1 MIGLVDGNNFYVS
14 CERIF
19 NLKLEGRPVAVLSNN
34 DGCVI
39 SRSYEFKAL
48 DISMGTPYFKLK
60 PLIDK
65 HGIAIKS
72 SNYELYGD
80 ISRRII
86 SVLQE
91 HCHDVE
97 QYSIDE
103 AFVYM
108 DLHKGYDV
116 AEYEAFGRLLRSRVL
131 NWVGVPCGVG
141 FAKTKTLAKIANH
154 IGKKLPSGVFV
165 MPENPKAVLENL
177 SIDEVWGIGRRLATR
192 LQQMGIMSAWQF
204 ANLDRALIQK
214 KFSITQVK
222 TADELLGI
230 PRFERE
236 NPEEPSQSISCSRSY
251 GYPVEKIEEI
261 RESVAHYIAQAAEK
275 LRNEKL
281 RAAGAS
287 IYLQYYPE
295 YGQYAQDGGYV
306 STVIAFASATNAT
319 SIMLSS
325 VLPAV
330 DALFIKGRRYKKSGV
345 LFYGLESESIQQLEL
360 FRDEAVE
367 AQKVRE
373 ERLARV
379 VDTVNNQ
386 LGRNTLFYLSEG
398 IERPWQMRRE
408 FLTPD
413 YTTSWDDLPVA
424 NC

>member
-19 NLKLEGRPVAVLSNN
+19 NPKLEGRPVAVLSNN

-48 DISMGTPYFKLK
+48 NIPMGTPYFKLK
-60 PLIDK
+60 PMLDAY
-65 HGIAIKS
+65 GIVVKS

-116 AEYEAFGRLLRSRVL
+116 AEYEAFASLLRSRVL
-131 NWVGVPCGVG
+131 NWIGVPCGVG

-154 IGKKLPSGVFV
+154 IGKKLPTGVFV
-165 MPENPKAVLENL
+165 MPENPKAVLEKL
-177 SIDEVWGIGRRLATR
+177 PVGEVWGVGRRLAIR
-192 LQQMGIMSAWQF
+192 LQQMGIITAWQL
-204 ANLDRALIQK
+204 ANLDRDLLQK

-222 TADELLGI
+222 TADELLGL

-251 GYPVEKIEEI
+251 GYPVENLDEL

-275 LRNEKL
+275 LRKERL

-287 IYLQYYPE
+287 VYLQYYPE
-295 YGQYAQDGGYV
+295 YGLNAQDGGYV
-306 STVIAFASATNAT
+306 STVIAFDSATNAT
-319 SIMLSS
+319 SQMLSS

-345 LFYGLESESIQQLEL
+345 LFYGLESEQMRQLEL
-360 FRDEAVE
+360 FADENKVK
-367 AQKVRE
+367 QKVRG

-379 VDTVNNQ
+379 VDSVNSQ

-398 IERPWQMRRE
+398 ISRPWQMRRE

-413 YTTSWDDLPVA
+413 YTTSWDDLPIVR
-424 NC
+424 

>member
-19 NLKLEGRPVAVLSNN
+19 NPKLEGCPVAVLSNN

-48 DISMGTPYFKLK
+48 NIPMGTPYFKLK
-60 PLIDK
+60 PMLDAY
-65 HGIAIKS
+65 GIVVKS

-108 DLHKGYDV
+108 DLHKGYDM
-116 AEYEAFGRLLRSRVL
+116 AEYESFASLLRSRVL
-131 NWVGVPCGVG
+131 NWIGVPCGVG

-154 IGKKLPSGVFV
+154 IGKKLPTGVFV
-165 MPENPKAVLENL
+165 MPENPKAVLEKL
-177 SIDEVWGIGRRLATR
+177 PVDEVWGVGRRLAVR
-192 LQQMGIMSAWQF
+192 LQQMGIITAWQL
-204 ANLDRALIQK
+204 ANLDRDLLQK

-222 TADELLGI
+222 TADELLGL

-251 GYPVEKIEEI
+251 GYPVENLDEL

-275 LRNEKL
+275 LRKERL

-287 IYLQYYPE
+287 VYLQYYPE
-295 YGQYAQDGGYV
+295 YGLNAQDGGYV
-306 STVIAFASATNAT
+306 STVIAFDSATNAT
-319 SIMLSS
+319 SQMLSS

-345 LFYGLESESIQQLEL
+345 LFYGLESEQMQQLEL
-360 FRDEAVE
+360 FADENKVK
-367 AQKVRE
+367 QKERG

-379 VDTVNNQ
+379 VDSVNSQ

-398 IERPWQMRRE
+398 ISRPWQMRRE

-413 YTTSWDDLPVA
+413 YTTSWDDLLIVR
-424 NC
+424 

>member
-19 NLKLEGRPVAVLSNN
+19 NPKLEGRPVAVLSNN

-48 DISMGTPYFKLK
+48 NIPMGTPYFKLK
-60 PLIDK
+60 PMLDAY
-65 HGIAIKS
+65 GIVVKS

-108 DLHKGYDV
+108 DLHKGYDM
-116 AEYEAFGRLLRSRVL
+116 AEYEAFASLLRSRVL
-131 NWVGVPCGVG
+131 NWIGVPCGVG

-154 IGKKLPSGVFV
+154 IGKKLPTGVFV
-165 MPENPKAVLENL
+165 MPENPKAVLETL
-177 SIDEVWGIGRRLATR
+177 PVDEVWGVGRRLAIR
-192 LQQMGIMSAWQF
+192 LQQMGIITAWQL
-204 ANLDRALIQK
+204 ANSDRDLLQK

-222 TADELLGI
+222 TADELLGL
-230 PRFERE
+230 PRFEIE

-251 GYPVEKIEEI
+251 GYPVENLDEL

-275 LRNEKL
+275 LRKERL

-287 IYLQYYPE
+287 VYLQYYPE
-295 YGQYAQDGGYV
+295 YGLNAQDGGYV
-306 STVIAFASATNAT
+306 STVIAFDFATNAT
-319 SIMLSS
+319 SQMLSS

-345 LFYGLESESIQQLEL
+345 LFYGLESEQMQQLEL
-360 FRDEAVE
+360 FADENKVK
-367 AQKVRE
+367 QKERG

-379 VDTVNNQ
+379 VDSVNSQ

-398 IERPWQMRRE
+398 ISRPWQMRRE

-413 YTTSWDDLPVA
+413 YTTSWDDLPIVR
-424 NC
+424 

>member
-19 NLKLEGRPVAVLSNN
+19 NPKLEGRPVAVLSNN

-48 DISMGTPYFKLK
+48 NIPMGTPYFKLE
-60 PLIDK
+60 PMLDAY
-65 HGIAIKS
+65 GIVVKS

-108 DLHKGYDV
+108 DLHKGYDM
-116 AEYEAFGRLLRSRVL
+116 AEYEAFASLLRSRVL
-131 NWVGVPCGVG
+131 NWIGVPCGVG

-154 IGKKLPSGVFV
+154 IGKKLPTGVFV
-165 MPENPKAVLENL
+165 MPENPKAVLEKLPVN
-177 SIDEVWGIGRRLATR
+177 EVWGVGRRLAIR
-192 LQQMGIMSAWQF
+192 LQQMGIITAWQL
-204 ANLDRALIQK
+204 ANLDRDILQK

-222 TADELLGI
+222 TADELLGL
-230 PRFERE
+230 PCFERE

-251 GYPVEKIEEI
+251 GYPVENLDEL

-275 LRNEKL
+275 LRKERL

-287 IYLQYYPE
+287 VYLQYYPE
-295 YGQYAQDGGYV
+295 YGLNAQDGGYV
-306 STVIAFASATNAT
+306 STVIAFDSATNAT
-319 SIMLSS
+319 SQMLSS
-325 VLPAV
+325 VLPTV

-345 LFYGLESESIQQLEL
+345 LFYGLESEQMRQLEL
-360 FRDEAVE
+360 FADENKVK
-367 AQKVRE
+367 QKVRG

-379 VDTVNNQ
+379 VDSVNSQ

-398 IERPWQMRRE
+398 ISRPWQMRRE

-413 YTTSWDDLPVA
+413 YTTSWDDLPIVR
-424 NC
+424 

>member
-19 NLKLEGRPVAVLSNN
+19 NPKLEGRPVAVLSNN

-48 DISMGTPYFKLK
+48 NIPMGTPYFKLK
-60 PLIDK
+60 PMLDAY
-65 HGIAIKS
+65 GIVVKS

-86 SVLQE
+86 YVLQE

-108 DLHKGYDV
+108 DLHKGYDM
-116 AEYEAFGRLLRSRVL
+116 AEYEAFASLLRSRVL
-131 NWVGVPCGVG
+131 NWIGVPCGVG

-154 IGKKLPSGVFV
+154 IGKKLPTGVFV

-177 SIDEVWGIGRRLATR
+177 PVDEVWGVGRRLAIR
-192 LQQMGIMSAWQF
+192 LQQMGIITAWQL
-204 ANLDRALIQK
+204 ANLDRDLLQK

-222 TADELLGI
+222 TADELLGL

-251 GYPVEKIEEI
+251 GYPVENLDEL

-275 LRNEKL
+275 LRKERL

-287 IYLQYYPE
+287 VYLQYYPE
-295 YGQYAQDGGYV
+295 YGLNAQDGGYV
-306 STVIAFASATNAT
+306 STVIAFDSATNAT
-319 SIMLSS
+319 SQMLSS
-325 VLPAV
+325 VLPTV

-345 LFYGLESESIQQLEL
+345 LFYGLESEQMQQLEL
-360 FRDEAVE
+360 FADENKVK
-367 AQKVRE
+367 QKERG

-379 VDTVNNQ
+379 VDSVNSQ

-398 IERPWQMRRE
+398 ISRPWQMRRE

-413 YTTSWDDLPVA
+413 YTTSWDDLPIVR
-424 NC
+424 

>member
-19 NLKLEGRPVAVLSNN
+19 NPKLEGRPVAVLSNN
-34 DGCVI
+34 DGCII

-48 DISMGTPYFKLK
+48 NIPMGTPYFKFK
-60 PLIDK
+60 PMLDAY
-65 HGIAIKS
+65 GIVVKS

-108 DLHKGYDV
+108 DLHKGYDR
-116 AEYEAFGRLLRSRVL
+116 AEYEAFARLLRSRVL
-131 NWVGVPCGVG
+131 NWIGVPCGVG

-154 IGKKLPSGVFV
+154 IGKKLPTGVFV
-165 MPENPKAVLENL
+165 MPENPKAVLEKL
-177 SIDEVWGIGRRLATR
+177 PVDEVWGVGRRLAVR
-192 LQQMGIMSAWQF
+192 LQQMGIITAWQL
-204 ANLDRALIQK
+204 ANLDRDLLQK
-214 KFSITQVK
+214 KFSITLVK
-222 TADELLGI
+222 TADELLGL

-251 GYPVEKIEEI
+251 GYPVENLDEL

-275 LRNEKL
+275 LRKERL

-287 IYLQYYPE
+287 VYLQYYPE
-295 YGQYAQDGGYV
+295 YGLNAQDGGYV
-306 STVIAFASATNAT
+306 STVIAFDSATNAT
-319 SIMLSS
+319 SQMLSS

-345 LFYGLESESIQQLEL
+345 LFYGLESEQMQQLEL
-360 FRDEAVE
+360 FADENKVK
-367 AQKVRE
+367 QKERG

-379 VDTVNNQ
+379 VDSVNSQ

-398 IERPWQMRRE
+398 ISRPWQMRRE

-413 YTTSWDDLPVA
+413 YTTSWDDLPIVR
-424 NC
+424 

>member
-19 NLKLEGRPVAVLSNN
+19 NPKLEGRPVAVLSNN

-48 DISMGTPYFKLK
+48 NIPMGTPYFKLK
-60 PLIDK
+60 PMLDAY
-65 HGIAIKS
+65 GIVVKS

-116 AEYEAFGRLLRSRVL
+116 AEYESFASLLRSRVL
-131 NWVGVPCGVG
+131 NWIGVPCGVG
-141 FAKTKTLAKIANH
+141 FAKTKILAKIANH
-154 IGKKLPSGVFV
+154 IGKKLPTGVFV
-165 MPENPKAVLENL
+165 MPENPKAVLEKL
-177 SIDEVWGIGRRLATR
+177 PVDEVWGVGRRLAIR
-192 LQQMGIMSAWQF
+192 LQQMGIITAWQL
-204 ANLDRALIQK
+204 ANLDRDILQK

-222 TADELLGI
+222 TADELLGL

-251 GYPVEKIEEI
+251 GYPVENLDEL

-275 LRNEKL
+275 LRKERL

-287 IYLQYYPE
+287 VYLQYYPE
-295 YGQYAQDGGYV
+295 YGLNAQDGGYV
-306 STVIAFASATNAT
+306 STVIAFDSATNAT
-319 SIMLSS
+319 SQMLSS

-330 DALFIKGRRYKKSGV
+330 DALFIKGRRYKKSGI
-345 LFYGLESESIQQLEL
+345 LFYGLESEQMQQLEL
-360 FRDEAVE
+360 FADENKVK
-367 AQKVRE
+367 QKERG

-379 VDTVNNQ
+379 VDSVNSQ

-398 IERPWQMRRE
+398 ISRPWQMRRE

-413 YTTSWDDLPVA
+413 YTTSWDDLPIVR
-424 NC
+424 

>member
-19 NLKLEGRPVAVLSNN
+19 NPKLEGRPVAVLSNN

-48 DISMGTPYFKLK
+48 NIPMGTPYFKLK
-60 PLIDK
+60 PMLDAY
-65 HGIAIKS
+65 GIVVKS

-108 DLHKGYDV
+108 DLHKGYDM
-116 AEYEAFGRLLRSRVL
+116 AEYEAFASLLRSRVL
-131 NWVGVPCGVG
+131 NWIGVPCGVG

-154 IGKKLPSGVFV
+154 IGKKLPTGVFV
-165 MPENPKAVLENL
+165 MPENPKAVLEKL
-177 SIDEVWGIGRRLATR
+177 PVDEVWGVGRRLAIR
-192 LQQMGIMSAWQF
+192 LQQMGIITAWQL
-204 ANLDRALIQK
+204 ANLDRDLLQK

-222 TADELLGI
+222 TADELLGL

-251 GYPVEKIEEI
+251 GYPVENLDEL

-275 LRNEKL
+275 LRKERL

-287 IYLQYYPE
+287 VYLQYYRE
-295 YGQYAQDGGYV
+295 YGLNAQDGGYV
-306 STVIAFASATNAT
+306 STVIAFDSATNAT
-319 SIMLSS
+319 SQMLFS

-345 LFYGLESESIQQLEL
+345 LFYGMESEQMQQLEL
-360 FRDEAVE
+360 FSDENKVK
-367 AQKVRE
+367 QKERG

-379 VDTVNNQ
+379 VDSVNSQ

-398 IERPWQMRRE
+398 ISRPWQMRRE

-413 YTTSWDDLPVA
+413 YTTSWDDLPIVR
-424 NC
+424 

>member
-1 MIGLVDGNNFYVS
+1 
-14 CERIF
+14 
-19 NLKLEGRPVAVLSNN
+19 
-34 DGCVI
+34 
-39 SRSYEFKAL
+39 
-48 DISMGTPYFKLK
+48 
-60 PLIDK
+60 
-65 HGIAIKS
+65 
-72 SNYELYGD
+72 
-80 ISRRII
+80 
-86 SVLQE
+86 
-91 HCHDVE
+91 
-97 QYSIDE
+97 
-103 AFVYM
+103 
-108 DLHKGYDV
+108 
-116 AEYEAFGRLLRSRVL
+116 
-131 NWVGVPCGVG
+131 
-141 FAKTKTLAKIANH
+141 
-154 IGKKLPSGVFV
+154 
-165 MPENPKAVLENL
+165 
-177 SIDEVWGIGRRLATR
+177 
-192 LQQMGIMSAWQF
+192 
-204 ANLDRALIQK
+204 LIQK

>member
-19 NLKLEGRPVAVLSNN
+19 NPKLEGRPVAVLSNN

-48 DISMGTPYFKLK
+48 NIPMGTPYFKLK
-60 PLIDK
+60 PMLDAY
-65 HGIAIKS
+65 GIVVKS

-116 AEYEAFGRLLRSRVL
+116 AEYEAFASLLRSRVL
-131 NWVGVPCGVG
+131 NWIGVPCGVG

-154 IGKKLPSGVFV
+154 IGKKLPTGVFV
-165 MPENPKAVLENL
+165 MPENPKAVLEKL
-177 SIDEVWGIGRRLATR
+177 TVDEVWGVGRRLAVR
-192 LQQMGIMSAWQF
+192 LQQMGIITAWQL
-204 ANLDRALIQK
+204 ANLDRDLLQK

-222 TADELLGI
+222 TADELLGL

-236 NPEEPSQSISCSRSY
+236 NPEEPSQSISFSRSY
-251 GYPVEKIEEI
+251 GYPVENLDEL

-275 LRNEKL
+275 LRKERL

-287 IYLQYYPE
+287 VYLQYYPE
-295 YGQYAQDGGYV
+295 YGFNAQDGGYV
-306 STVIAFASATNAT
+306 STVIAFDSATNAT
-319 SIMLSS
+319 SQMLSL

-345 LFYGLESESIQQLEL
+345 LFYGLESKQMQQLEL
-360 FRDEAVE
+360 FADENKVK
-367 AQKVRE
+367 QKERG

-379 VDTVNNQ
+379 VDSVNSQ

-398 IERPWQMRRE
+398 ISRPWQMRRE

-413 YTTSWDDLPVA
+413 YTTSWDDLPIVR
-424 NC
+424 